1 MVAAFTLVELLF
13 AMGVA
18 ATLAAV
24 SIPQLTASLDDV
36 RAGAAAR
43 LVAATLQ
50 QTRMEA
56 VRRGRA
62 IAVRFR
68 QTGAGYEFAVYADGN
83 RNGVRAEDITAGRD
97 PQIRAPR
104 RLPDAFPGVDFG
116 AAPGL
121 PAVDASGSPPGADP
135 IRLGASDMV
144 TFTPLGTATTGSLYV
159 RGKHDVQYVVR
170 VFGETGKT
178 RVLKF
183 NRWSGAWNP
192 R

>member
-1 MVAAFTLVELLF
+1 MAAFTLVELLF

-24 SIPQLTASLDDV
+24 SIPQITAALDDV

-50 QTRMEA
+50 ETRMDA
-56 VRRGRA
+56 VRRGRST
-62 IAVRFR
+62 AVRFR
-68 QTGAGYEFAVYADGN
+68 QTGVGYEFAVYVDGN
-83 RNGVRAEDITAGRD
+83 RNGVRADDIVAGRD
-97 PQIRAPR
+97 PQVHAPR

-116 AAPGL
+116 AVPGL

-135 IRLGASDMV
+135 IRLGAADMA

-178 RVLKF
+178 RLLKF
-183 NRWSGAWNP
+183 NRWSGTWNP
-192 R
+192 L

>member
-1 MVAAFTLVELLF
+1 VAAFTLVELLF

-24 SIPQLTASLDDV
+24 TIPQIAASMDEV
-36 RAGAAAR
+36 RAAAAAR

-62 IAVRFR
+62 TAVRFR
-68 QTGAGYEFAVYADGN
+68 PAGDGYEFAVYVDGN
-83 RNGVRAEDITAGRD
+83 RNGVRAADIAAGRD
-97 PQIRAPR
+97 PQVRPPQ

-116 AAPGL
+116 AVAGL
-121 PAVDASGSPPGADP
+121 PAVDASGPPPGADP

-159 RGKHDVQYVVR
+159 RGKHEAQYVVR

-178 RVLKF
+178 RLLKF
-183 NRWSGAWNP
+183 NRRSGTWNP
-192 R
+192 L

>member
-1 MVAAFTLVELLF
+1 VAAFTLVELLF
-13 AMGVA
+13 AMAVA

-24 SIPQLTASLDDV
+24 SVAQIAASLDDL

-62 IAVRFR
+62 TAVRVR
-68 QTGAGYEFAVYADGN
+68 QTGSGYEFAIYSDGN
-83 RNGVRAEDITAGRD
+83 RNGVRAADITAGRD
-97 PQIRAPR
+97 PLLVAPR
-104 RLPDAFPGVDFG
+104 RLSDAFPGVEFG

-121 PAVDASGSPPGADP
+121 PSVDPSGVPPGSDP
-135 IRLGASDMV
+135 IRLGSADMV
-144 TFTPLGTATTGSLYV
+144 TFTPLGTATAGSLYV

-178 RVLKF
+178 RLLKF
-183 NRWSGAWNP
+183 NRWSRTWNP
-192 R
+192 L

>member
-24 SIPQLTASLDDV
+24 SIPQLTASMDDL
-36 RAGAAAR
+36 RASAAAR

-56 VRRGRA
+56 VRRGRSM
-62 IAVRFR
+62 AVRFQ
-68 QTGAGYEFAVYADGN
+68 QTGAGYQFAVYADGN
-83 RNGVRAEDITAGRD
+83 RNGVRADDIAAGRD
-97 PQIRAPR
+97 PQVRASR

-116 AAPGL
+116 AAAGL
-121 PAVDASGSPPGADP
+121 PAVDASSSPPGTDP
-135 IRLGASDMV
+135 IRLGSSDMV

-159 RGKHDVQYVVR
+159 RGRHDVQYVVR

-178 RVLKF
+178 RLLKF
-183 NRWSGAWNP
+183 NRWSRTWNP